1 MSKTASPAKARV
13 KSPARPAKGEKTR
26 LPRWRRILILLCLF
40 GFWAF
45 SCPLFGGI
53 LNVANVAAMSGFL
66 LLALIFL
73 RWPGFVRLL
82 GRLWSRPW
90 GRVLVLVVGI
100 GGTGLVLTLAVLFCL
115 VATRL
120 WAVPKDPCPTVIVL
134 GCQVKGQTPSL
145 LLRFR
150 IDAAADYL
158 TAHPESVAIV
168 SGGMGSGEN
177 ITEAACMY
185 QALTDRGIDPSR
197 LYLEDQSRNTL
208 ENLQF
213 SKALMEREGL
223 RGPVAVV
230 SNDFHIYR
238 ALKMAEDQDLP
249 AQGLAARSNWY
260 SRPTY
265 MLREAMALVQYAF
278 TG

>member
-1 MSKTASPAKARV
+1 MSKVHTPAKTRKKRSAH
-13 KSPARPAKGEKTR
+13 PAKGEKNS
-26 LPRWRRILILLCLF
+26 LPRWRRFLILLCLL
-40 GFWAF
+40 GFLAF
-45 SCPLFGGI
+45 SCPIFGGI

-66 LLALIFL
+66 LLAGIFFW
-73 RWPGFVRLL
+73 WPGFVRLL
-82 GRLWSRPW
+82 GWFWSRRW
-90 GRVLVLVVGI
+90 GRVLVLVVGVGSSAVI
-100 GGTGLVLTLAVLFCL
+100 LTLAVLFCL
-115 VATRL
+115 VATKL
-120 WAVPKDPCPTVIVL
+120 WAAPRESCSTVIVL

-150 IDAAADYL
+150 IEAAADYL
-158 TAHPESVAIV
+158 TANPEAVAIL

-185 QALTDRGIDPSR
+185 QALTERGIAPNR
-197 LYLEDQSRNTL
+197 LLLEDESRNTQ
-208 ENLQF
+208 ENLRF

-223 RGPVAVV
+223 NGPVVIV

-238 ALKMAEDQDLP
+238 ALKMAEDQGLN

-278 TG
+278 TK